1 MGKVWGKILKG
12 CLTALLVVGMIA
24 VNTVNVSC
32 TEGTFFSSSET
43 DELTRILQAE
53 AEAAGYHKANT
64 GGAQAEQPKN
74 TSNATQEQK
83 SNAPVKTCEHHYV
96 DEIIK
101 APTCVETGIM
111 ESKCSKCGA
120 TNKTEIPATG
130 EHLYESEVTKE
141 ATCVEEGV
149 TTYTCEVC
157 GDTYEEAIPLTEHDY
172 DSVVAENATCTQP
185 GTRAYICNICD
196 DSYTE
201 EIPASGHVY
210 TETSVVKES
219 GLFTTGIEEIR
230 CTDCMEVLST
240 AVIPSKYPRFYL
252 YIGIA
257 IIGIMVIAGIVFWG
271 LKKNKEREKEK
282 LEKSA

>member
-1 MGKVWGKILKG
+1 MGKVLGKILRG
-12 CLTALLVVGMIA
+12 CLTTLLVVGMIT
-24 VNTVNVSC
+24 VNTVNVRC
-32 TEGTFFSSSET
+32 SEVTYYT
-43 DELTRILQAE
+43 DIDAFERDVE
-53 AEAAGYHKANT
+53 KEMEAAGYTK
-64 GGAQAEQPKN
+64 GDYGEI
-74 TSNATQEQK
+74 SK
-83 SNAPVKTCEHHYV
+83 SAPSTNPSGSSDKEKSAPVKTCEHHYV

-101 APTCVETGIM
+101 DPTCAETGIM

-130 EHLYESEVTKE
+130 EHSYKSEVTKE

-185 GTRAYICNICD
+185 GTRAYICKICD

-210 TETSVVKES
+210 TETSVVKEA
-219 GLFTTGIEEIR
+219 GLFTTGIEETR
-230 CTDCMEVLST
+230 CSDCQEVLST
-240 AVIPSKYPRFYL
+240 AVIPSKYPKSYL

-257 IIGIMVIAGIVFWG
+257 ALGILLINGGVLIIG
-271 LKKNKEREKEK
+271 KKKKQK
-282 LEKSA
+282 KIHAKAA